1 MESAAGKAKGEDQ
14 LSINKEDLD
23 NERRT
28 RHCRKPQRCV
38 YYAVG
43 SNDGYNGACDY
54 ILITGHRRPCGFG
67 TVCTVKETQGRKM
80 RSGGMSQEVE
90 AKVKQLYA
98 QGYSDPSIA
107 QAVGMTSTMI
117 RYWRLRNELP
127 PNANG
132 GRPRKNQTAEAK
144 KKAAPRAGTSEDGK

>member
-1 MESAAGKAKGEDQ
+1 MSISNKDQ
-14 LSINKEDLD
+14 N

-28 RHCRKPQRCV
+28 RHCRKPQCCV
-38 YYAVG
+38 YYAAG
-43 SNDGYNGACDY
+43 SGEGYNGTCDY

-67 TVCTVKETQGRKM
+67 DACTVKETQGRKM
-80 RSGGMSQEVE
+80 LGGGMSQEVE

-98 QGYSDPSIA
+98 QGYSDQSIA
-107 QAVGMTSTMI
+107 LTVGMTRTAI

-132 GRPRKNQTAEAK
+132 GRPRKAV
-144 KKAAPRAGTSEDGK
+144 GK

>member
-1 MESAAGKAKGEDQ
+1 M
-14 LSINKEDLD
+14 SISNKNQN

-28 RHCRKPQRCV
+28 RHCRKPQCCV

-43 SNDGYNGACDY
+43 NNDGYNGTCDY
-54 ILITGHRRPCGFG
+54 ILVTGQRRPCGFG
-67 TVCTVKETQGRKM
+67 DACTVKETQGRKM
-80 RSGGMSQEVE
+80 RGGGMSQEVE

-98 QGYSDPSIA
+98 QGHSDPSIA
-107 QAVGMTSTMI
+107 LTVGVTRTVI

-132 GRPRKNQTAEAK
+132 GRPRKAAK
-144 KKAAPRAGTSEDGK
+144 R

>member
-1 MESAAGKAKGEDQ
+1 
-14 LSINKEDLD
+14 
-23 NERRT
+23 
-28 RHCRKPQRCV
+28 
-38 YYAVG
+38 
-43 SNDGYNGACDY
+43 
-54 ILITGHRRPCGFG
+54 
-67 TVCTVKETQGRKM
+67 M

-107 QAVGMTSTMI
+107 QAVAVTRTII

-132 GRPRKNQTAEAK
+132 GRPRKGRTAEAK
-144 KKAAPRAGTSEDGK
+144 KKAAPRAGTSKDGK